1 MNISTISLRDLE
13 YMVAVA
19 EHKHF
24 GKAAI
29 ATHVSQPAL
38 SAQIKKV
45 EDFLQVRLFER
56 SNRSVVITPIGSRI
70 IAQARIVLEEAQ
82 KIAELALNDL
92 EPLAGPLRLGA
103 IATLGP
109 YYLPHVISPIRKK
122 FNRLELYLREGKT
135 EGLIAELK
143 AGSLDAVLASPPF
156 LEDDSLRQIP
166 LFIEPLLLAAPKG
179 HPLTLKDS
187 LRSND
192 LRASE
197 MILLEDG
204 HCLKDQTLETCS
216 VNRRG
221 NYRQYHA
228 TSLETLRH
236 LVASGLG
243 YTLIPFLAAKDDP
256 KLRSL
261 ITYRSFDGKPGLG
274 RQIALV
280 CRSKFPRLNDLL
292 TLTEYLR
299 QIRPEGTLPT

>member
-13 YMVAVA
+13 YIVAVA
-19 EHKHF
+19 EHEHF

-45 EDFLQVRLFER
+45 EEFLQVRLFER
-56 SNRSVVITPIGSRI
+56 SNRSVVMTPIGGQI
-70 IAQARIVLEEAQ
+70 VAQARIVLEEAQ
-82 KIAELALNDL
+82 KIADLASNSL

-109 YYLPHVISPIRKK
+109 YYLPHIISPVRKK

-135 EGLIAELK
+135 EGLIADLK
-143 AGSLDAVLASPPF
+143 AGTLDAVLASPPF
-156 LEDDSLRQIP
+156 PEADSLRQFP
-166 LFIEPLLLAAPKG
+166 LFIEPFHLAAPKG
-179 HPLTLKDS
+179 HPLILKDS
-187 LRSND
+187 LRSFD

-204 HCLKDQTLETCS
+204 HCLKDQTLDTCP

-243 YTLIPFLAAKDDP
+243 YTLIPYLAVKDEP

-261 ITYRSFDGKPGLG
+261 VSYRCFDGKPSIG
-274 RQIALV
+274 RQINLV
-280 CRSKFPRLNDLL
+280 CRNKFSRMNDML
-292 TLTEYLR
+292 TLSEYLR
-299 QIRPEGTLPT
+299 QIRPEGTLPV